1 MTILLDSCVV
11 IDGLRNHAPAVDF
24 IMSLSAR
31 PHLSVISVSE
41 LRAGQRGERDRRGID
56 ALLAGSTLLDIDHAI
71 AESAGDFLLR
81 FQKSHGLD
89 IADALIAATAEHHG
103 LRLATLNLKHFPMFP
118 GLAAAY

>member
-11 IDGLRNHAPAVDF
+11 IDGLRNHAPAIDF
-24 IMSLSAR
+24 IMHLPAR
-31 PHLSVISVSE
+31 PHLSVVTVSE

-56 ALLAGSTLLDIDHAI
+56 AVLAGSTLLDIDQAI
-71 AESAGDFLLR
+71 AESAGELLRR

-89 IADALIAATAEHHG
+89 IADALIAATADHHG

>member
-11 IDGLRNHAPAVDF
+11 IDGLRNHAPAIDF
-24 IMSLSAR
+24 IMNLPAR

-56 ALLAGSTLLDIDHAI
+56 AVLAGSTLLDIDQAI
-71 AESAGDFLLR
+71 AESAGELLRR

-89 IADALIAATAEHHG
+89 IADALIAATADHHG